1 MNNNDARIAKLTV
14 AQSGGDIQEV
24 APNAPPTG
32 TSPPATSFD
41 LVLEMEAGGSVAGNY
56 TLTTTCFDHTDG
68 VHVSAMDPAPPL
80 NGTDNF
86 QSSNWVQNT
95 TTNELNFD
103 NTVPIAIPGGKSG
116 HVFSYTVALVSTNGQ
131 QVDAT
136 QSPLFTLV

>member
-1 MNNNDARIAKLTV
+1 MNANDARIAKLTV

-24 APNAPPTG
+24 APNAPATG
-32 TSPPATSFD
+32 TSSPGTAFD

-56 TLTTTCFDHTDG
+56 NLTCTCFDHTDG
-68 VHVSAMDPAPPL
+68 VHVAAMDPGAPL
-80 NGTDNF
+80 NGSDNF
-86 QSSNWVQNT
+86 QSANWFQNT

-103 NTVPIAIPGGKSG
+103 NTVSIGVPGGKSG

-131 QVDAT
+131 QVDTT